1 MIAAK
6 NAGVPGTMSD
16 GLGLG
21 AGDDLMNQVE
31 QQILLRQK
39 KTMAVPGQSPAAY
52 GAQGFGVSQQPGAGG
67 MSPAILGLLG
77 QGGINA

>member
-1 MIAAK
+1 MLDK
-6 NAGVPGTMSD
+6 NAGISS

-21 AGDDLMNQVE
+21 LGDDLVNQVE
-31 QQILLRQK
+31 QQILLRRK
-39 KTMAVPGQSPAAY
+39 STMAVPGQAPIAY
-52 GAQGFGVSQQPGAGG
+52 GAQGFGTSLQPGGNG